1 MATVS
6 SPQPW
11 TYTLDLPHDPRA
23 SGVARTTLRAV
34 LFRHTISE
42 LVDVAELLTSEL
54 VTNAYLHS
62 DGPASLRLHST
73 GPEDERLR
81 VSVWDTNPDIPTAFR
96 KRVGPPRD
104 CDHGRERESGRGLLL
119 VQMCADS
126 WGSYLLGDELFGKRG
141 KMLWF
146 ELEADDSTS
155 PARYRRQS
163 GRESSGR

>member
-6 SPQPW
+6 SQQPW

-23 SGVARTTLRAV
+23 AGVARTTLRAV
-34 LFRHTISE
+34 LFRHAISE

-73 GPEDERLR
+73 GLEDERLR
-81 VSVWDTNPDIPTAFR
+81 VSVWDTNPDIPTTFR
-96 KRVGPPRD
+96 ERVAPPRD
-104 CDHGRERESGRGLLL
+104 CDREGEGGRGLLL
-119 VQMCADS
+119 VQMCADR
-126 WGSYLLGDELFGKRG
+126 WGSHLLDDELCGKRG

-146 ELEADDSTS
+146 ELDANGST
-155 PARYRRQS
+155 YRTAA
-163 GRESSGR
+163 